1 VPDENLPADER
12 VRRSVART
20 LGNGLFV
27 LILLGALGAFAW
39 LGVYQLQPGQAAVL
53 LRLGEHI
60 DTVTDEG
67 LHWTWPPPIVSI
79 EIVNVA
85 EVRNEDFGLA
95 VKGEQRDEQELLHEA
110 SMQTSDNNIVRVSF
124 SVQFRIKDAF
134 AFHFRLKDPIPVVRD
149 AAQAAMREAVGR
161 MTVDGVLR
169 ERRAAL
175 TAEVAALLQDILDS
189 YDSGL
194 DIQAVELQDVQP
206 PVAVRAAFDDVVE
219 ATQDAIRVVNEAEG
233 SRNQMIPGARADA
246 TELLEAARGYREARI
261 AGATGES
268 ARFTAIAAEYRR
280 APEVTRKRLYLETL
294 EQVLPDVHKVIVE
307 KGVTQVLP
315 FLPLEPPAA
324 RSGAVP
330 GGRPTAP
337 ERASPGALATP
348 PAAGAEAEQP

>member
-1 VPDENLPADER
+1 MPDENLPADER

-60 DTVTDEG
+60 GTVTDEG

-134 AFHFRLKDPIPVVRD
+134 AFQFRLKDPIPVVRD

-233 SRNQMIPGARADA
+233 SRNQMIPGARAEA

-330 GGRPTAP
+330 GGRPTTP
-337 ERASPGALATP
+337 ERASAGAPATP